1 LSADSPK
8 HNAASC
14 NESCALYYF
23 PEISA
28 GADRN
33 RSATTAES
41 GQFVGSVPAAGR
53 RPQRQDAD
61 DAASKELA
69 ARLEAAFSQGLVQGR
84 KEAVAAQQAAAK
96 NAVEAFRTAV
106 EEMIRVRRQ
115 DSEQMERE
123 AVRLAL
129 AIAGKIIGNACENG
143 TAIGH
148 VVRQAL
154 QQVPDPRQLVV
165 RLNPKD
171 IDNIDMME
179 VAQLS
184 VEDADAHVRV
194 QPDETIQQ
202 GGCIVETRLGD
213 VDARIA
219 QQIRIIEDRLTAQ
232 LPPGP
237 AES

>member
-1 LSADSPK
+1 MSADSPK
-8 HNAASC
+8 HHTPSC

-28 GADRN
+28 SADRN
-33 RSATTAES
+33 RSAATAES
-41 GQFVGSVPAAGR
+41 GQFVGSMPAAGR

-61 DAASKELA
+61 DAASKEMD
-69 ARLEAAFSQGLVQGR
+69 ARLEAAFNKGLIQGR
-84 KEAVAAQQAAAK
+84 EEAAAAQQAAAK
-96 NAVEAFRTAV
+96 KATDAFRAAV
-106 EEMIRVRRQ
+106 EEMVRVRRQ

-129 AIAGKIIGNACENG
+129 AIARKIIGNACENG

-171 IDNIDMME
+171 IDNIDLME
-179 VAQLS
+179 AAQTS
-184 VEDADAHVRV
+184 VEDADANVRV

-232 LPPGP
+232 LSSNP